1 MATYIAL
8 LRYTQKA
15 REAIKEGPARREAAK
30 KMFAA
35 SGATLKHVYIT
46 MGRYDAVAIAEAP
59 DDATMARMALA
70 GASQGFIQTETMRA
84 FTEQEADKIIAS
96 LP

>member
-1 MATYIAL
+1 MATYISF

-15 REAIKEGPARREAAK
+15 KEAIKDSPGRREAAK

-35 SGATLKHVYIT
+35 AGATLKHVYIT
-46 MGRYDAVAIAEAP
+46 MGQYDAVAIAEAP
-59 DDATMARMALA
+59 DDATIARLVLA
-70 GASQGFIQTETMRA
+70 GASQGFIQTETLRA
-84 FTEQEADKIIAS
+84 FPEEEYDKIIAS

>member
-1 MATYIAL
+1 MATYIAF

-15 REAIKEGPARREAAK
+15 REAIKDSPARREAARK
-30 KMFAA
+30 LFASA
-35 SGATLKHVYIT
+35 GANLKHVYIT

-59 DDATMARMALA
+59 DDAIMAKMALT

-84 FTEQEADKIIAS
+84 FTEEEYDKIIAS

>member
-1 MATYIAL
+1 MATYVAF

-15 REAIKEGPARREAAK
+15 REAIKDSPARREAARK
-30 KMFAA
+30 LFASA
-35 SGATLKHVYIT
+35 GATLKHVYIT

>member
-1 MATYIAL
+1 MATYIAF

-15 REAIKEGPARREAAK
+15 REAIKESPVRREAARK
-30 KMFAA
+30 LFASA
-35 SGATLKHVYIT
+35 GATLKHVYIT

-59 DDATMARMALA
+59 DDATMARMALL

-84 FTEQEADKIIAS
+84 FTEEEADKIIAS

>member
-1 MATYIAL
+1 MATYIAF

-15 REAIKEGPARREAAK
+15 KEAIKDSPSRREAAR

-35 SGATLKHVYIT
+35 AGANLKHVYIT
-46 MGRYDAVAIAEAP
+46 MGQYDAVAIAEAP
-59 DDATMARMALA
+59 DDATMARLVLA
-70 GASQGFIQTETMRA
+70 GASQGFIQTETVRA
-84 FTEQEADKIIAS
+84 FPEEEYDKIIAS

>member
-1 MATYIAL
+1 MATYIAF

-15 REAIKEGPARREAAK
+15 KETIKESPARRDAARK
-30 KMFAA
+30 LFASA
-35 SGATLKHVYIT
+35 GAKLKHVYIT

-59 DDATMARMALA
+59 DDATMARLALA

-84 FTEQEADKIIAS
+84 FTEEEADKIFAS

>member
-1 MATYIAL
+1 MATYIAF

-15 REAIKEGPARREAAK
+15 REAIKESPARREAARK
-30 KMFAA
+30 LFASA
-35 SGATLKHVYIT
+35 GANLKHVYIT
-46 MGRYDAVAIAEAP
+46 MGRYDAVVIAEAP
-59 DDATMARMALA
+59 DDATMARMALT

-84 FTEQEADKIIAS
+84 FTEEEADKIIAS